1 MQIFVKTL
9 TGKTIT
15 LEVEGSDTVENVKAK
30 IQDKEGI
37 PPDQQRLIFA
47 GKQLEDG
54 RTLADYNIQKE
65 ATIHLVLRLRGGGDK
80 PQKDTVHK
88 MTISLDIGCENI
100 GSFIGKGGQGVKN
113 ILTKTRKGLPD
124 DVRLHCKVVKDVK
137 DETQEKPVMAI
148 LTSSD
153 SDSLKKLRK
162 ELLKYHKAFT
172 SREKRKSDFNTK
184 FVFKIAM
191 EHHKISKFIGRGG
204 QNINTLRDK
213 IMGDDSHSTGKIK
226 LSIREDSKIRMQR
239 LRFEYIKRENDCDDK
254 VLITILMNTDDRDAS
269 FKLVRE
275 NVLSAVEMNETD
287 TYQEDIEEYS
297 PDSPRDTGILDNLE
311 EEKEEEEED
320 EEEEEE
326 EEDEEEEEEDNDE
339 GNGW

>member
-65 ATIHLVLRLRGGGDK
+65 ATIHLVLRLRGGGDE

-88 MTISLDIGCENI
+88 MTISLDISCENI

-124 DVRLHCKVVKDVK
+124 DVRLHCKVEK
-137 DETQEKPVMAI
+137 DERREKPVMAV

-172 SREKRKSDFNTK
+172 SREKRKDDFNTK

-213 IMGDDSHSTGKIK
+213 IMSEDSHSTGNIK

-239 LRFEYIKRENDCDDK
+239 LRFEHIKKENDCDDK

-269 FKLVRE
+269 FKLVKE
-275 NVLSAVEMNETD
+275 NVVSAVEMNETD

-297 PDSPRDTGILDNLE
+297 PDSPRDTEILDNL
-311 EEKEEEEED
+311 ED

-326 EEDEEEEEEDNDE
+326 ESAESEEATEDPAAPETAQE
-339 GNGW
+339 